1 MAKKT
6 STKTSKTSNV
16 KKTVKKTKKVS
27 SKKSSKKSVS
37 SKSTPTPTTQTT
49 TTVSSTPVTTT
60 TTTTN
65 TTSTVSVV
73 PVVSPISFV
82 SLETF
87 LRDATTALKSAK
99 TELKTLRKAF
109 AKQSKEL
116 TKLKLKKLNKT
127 KRPPSGFAKPSP
139 ISKELCVFLNKP
151 MDTEMARTEVTKHIT
166 QYIKNENLQN
176 PANKKQIKP
185 DTKLAGLLAKLQ
197 PEDKEAGYTYFN
209 LQKYMKHHY
218 LKSTTSTSTSTSVSA
233 SKSS

>member
-1 MAKKT
+1 
-6 STKTSKTSNV
+6 
-16 KKTVKKTKKVS
+16 
-27 SKKSSKKSVS
+27 
-37 SKSTPTPTTQTT
+37 
-49 TTVSSTPVTTT
+49 VSSTPVTTT

-209 LQKYMKHHY
+209 LQKYIKHNFVRSNESNQHNEEKIINSPAAEINHTDD
-218 LKSTTSTSTSTSVSA
+218 LKNSLLD
-233 SKSS
+233 SSYSEDFIEESIIITDDDDDNEE

>member
-1 MAKKT
+1 MAKKM
-6 STKTSKTSNV
+6 STKAAKTSKVSKA

-27 SKKSSKKSVS
+27 SKKTSKKSVS
-37 SKSTPTPTTQTT
+37 SKSTPTPTPTTQTT
-49 TTVSSTPVTTT
+49 TTVSSTPVATTT
-60 TTTTN
+60 TS

-73 PVVSPISFV
+73 PVVSPVSFV

-127 KRPPSGFAKPSP
+127 KRAPSGFAKPSP

-166 QYIKNENLQN
+166 QYIKKENLQN

-185 DTKLAGLLAKLQ
+185 DTKLASLLAKLQ

-218 LKSTTSTSTSTSVSA
+218 LKSTSTSVST
-233 SKSS
+233 SS